1 MHSNR
6 HFLIRTRERTYI
18 NFSTP
23 CIYLLIRSSNPFV
36 PVPLRGEYNMDPI
49 LVHAGLFIVLIGVL
63 IGPFRLPII
72 ERNLEVFLF
81 ACGVIAL
88 SLAGFLSI
96 PGEVTGWREGIVE
109 EALSAPLAA
118 LHIFGIPLGIVQIVL
133 IVGLIIHFWHE
144 PLHRFISR
152 GLLVFSLP
160 VLAFLLIVVLGL
172 VSSVISA
179 IIASIILV
187 EMICA
192 LPFSGNQRVNITV
205 IACFAIGIG
214 AALTPL
220 GEPLST
226 ITVTKLAGS
235 PYYAGFD
242 FLIRLFGIP
251 IVLGIL
257 GYGVLG
263 AVIVKRLH
271 DPGREPSCTVSR
283 ETLREVFV
291 RALKVYLFI
300 MALVFLG
307 EGFKPLILAYIT
319 QIPSAGLY
327 WINMLSAVL
336 DNATLTAA
344 EIGPVLTMPQIR
356 NALLGLLIAGG
367 MLIPGNIP
375 NIIAAGKLRITS
387 REWARVGIPIG
398 VVSLLIF
405 FMVLLL
411 PVFG

>member
-1 MHSNR
+1 
-6 HFLIRTRERTYI
+6 
-18 NFSTP
+18 
-23 CIYLLIRSSNPFV
+23 
-36 PVPLRGEYNMDPI
+36 MDPN
-49 LVHAGLFIVLIGVL
+49 LVHAGLFIVLISVL

-72 ERNLEVFLF
+72 ERNLEAFLF
-81 ACGVIAL
+81 VCGIIAL
-88 SLAGFLSI
+88 TLAGFLSI
-96 PGEVTGWREGIVE
+96 PGEVTGWRWGIIG
-109 EALSAPLAA
+109 EALTAPLSA
-118 LHIFGIPLGIVQIVL
+118 LHIFGIPLGIVEIVL
-133 IVGLIIHFWHE
+133 IVGLVIHFWHE
-144 PLHRFISR
+144 PLHRFIGK

-160 VLAFLLIVVLGL
+160 VLVLLLIVVLGL

-187 EMICA
+187 EIICA
-192 LPFSGNQRVNITV
+192 LPLSGSQRVNITV
-205 IACFAIGIG
+205 IACFAIGMG
-214 AALTPL
+214 SALTPL

-226 ITVTKLAGS
+226 ITITKLAGP

-251 IVLGIL
+251 IVMGIL
-257 GYGVLG
+257 GYGILG
-263 AVIVKRLH
+263 AVLVKRLH
-271 DPGREPSCTVSR
+271 DPGKEPSCTVSR

-307 EGFKPLILAYIT
+307 EGFKPLILAYVT

-344 EIGPVLTMPQIR
+344 EIGPVLSLPQIR
-356 NALLGLLIAGG
+356 SALLGLLLAGG
-367 MLIPGNIP
+367 MLVPGNIP

-387 REWARVGIPIG
+387 RDWARVGVPIG
-398 VVSLLIF
+398 LVSLLIF

-411 PVFG
+411 PTFG